1 MRRRFPAKP
10 SNLRAYSST
19 AASPRWRTASRIG
32 PTTASASVSRAA
44 LRASKPPIKCVWQT
58 SVLTGAPVRVYDLD
72 DAKTAYLWRMAAFT
86 LSPYPAHGCLP
97 VCAAMDL
104 PVYGAERRALAD
116 YLDTLVDRVVQT
128 VPKAQWHGTA
138 RWAQAYGL

>member
-1 MRRRFPAKP
+1 MKAHMPQL
-10 SNLRAYSST
+10 NLT
-19 AASPRWRTASRIG
+19 ALAAVLSAEELKLVTGIVNVRTG
-32 PTTASASVSRAA
+32 A
-44 LRASKPPIKCVWQT
+44 LRASKPPIKRAWQT

-128 VPKAQWHGTA
+128 VPKAQWYGTA
-138 RWAQAYGL
+138 RWARAYGL

>member
-1 MRRRFPAKP
+1 MKAHMPKL
-10 SNLRAYSST
+10 NLT
-19 AASPRWRTASRIG
+19 MLAAVLSAEELKLVTGIVNARTG
-32 PTTASASVSRAA
+32 A

-104 PVYGAERRALAD
+104 PVYGPERRALTD

-128 VPKAQWHGTA
+128 VPKAQWHGTT